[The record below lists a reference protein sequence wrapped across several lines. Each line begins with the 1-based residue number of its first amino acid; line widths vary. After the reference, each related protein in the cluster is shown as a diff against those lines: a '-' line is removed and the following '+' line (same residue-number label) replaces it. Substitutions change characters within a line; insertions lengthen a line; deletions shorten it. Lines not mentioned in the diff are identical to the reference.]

1 MLSEPMAG
9 YHRTMRWLLCHLVI
23 PSLLGLLVATLITPL
38 SYAEQGSRYSRYGWI
53 EIVSSTMGAEVV
65 VDGEQVG
72 TVPIAEKVQVSV
84 GEHSVKVAKRGYTQ
98 HLEVVRV
105 KLRQTVTINANLL
118 ALSGVLRVEANVED
132 ARVFVDEEYIG
143 NVPVEQEVEPGSREV
158 KVRLLGYHDFRQTI
172 DVVAGEET
180 TISAELERLPPEEDP
195 TIVEPPDPP
204 RWYERWWVWTIVGTV
219 VVSLAVVLPVVLTR
233 EDDHCEQQ
241 WGDHGIDS
249 CDDDRVI
256 SPVIQ

>member
-1 MLSEPMAG
+1 MLTEPLAR
-9 YHRTMRWLLCHLVI
+9 YHTNMRWLLCHLII

-38 SYAEQGSRYSRYGWI
+38 SFAEQRRRPSRYGWI

-72 TVPIAEKVQVSV
+72 TVPVAEKVQVSV

-143 NVPVEQEVEPGSREV
+143 NVPVEQEVDPGSREV

-172 DVVAGEET
+172 DVIAGEET

-204 RWYERWWVWTIVGTV
+204 RWYERWWVWTIVATV
-219 VVSLAVVLPVVLTR
+219 VVSLAVVLPVMLTR
-233 EDDHCEQQ
+233 EDDHCHEYWNDQ
-241 WGDHGIDS
+241 GVDS
-249 CDDDRVI
+249 CDDGKVI
-256 SPVIQ
+256 TVGVQ